1 MKSKVKE
8 NHFLNSEGYP
18 DPTAYACIEK
28 ENSLEYKVNT
38 LIKVLKS
45 TIALSGFEL
54 INRIEIR
61 DKQSGMEF
69 R

>member
-1 MKSKVKE
+1 MTEMKE

-28 ENSLEYKVNT
+28 ENNLEYRVNT
-38 LIKVLKS
+38 LIKVLKGI
-45 TIALSGFEL
+45 IALSGFEL
-54 INRIEIR
+54 ITRIEIR
-61 DKQSGMEF
+61 DKRSGREF